1 MGIYLFLA
9 AISIL
14 FSWFTHAKLKTPK
27 KVYLVTVFAV
37 FGVVMALRGTTVG
50 SDTTMGKY
58 IFNQEV
64 SRSWSQIDLTYPG
77 WSILCKLI
85 GLFGGDYIILQILAS
100 SIIIYGIARFI
111 YVFSSNVILSSYLFI
126 ASYTFCSALNV
137 MRQMCAVSLVL
148 LAIVNLYEH
157 KKVPCILL
165 MIVACT
171 IHTTAIAGLPICWV
185 FKKTTATNYKK
196 ILGGLLIVALLLF
209 LFYDKLIALITTIA
223 PHYSSYL
230 DMDASI
236 GGRTVY
242 VQLFYLVFVVLGYI
256 YGTRESAEYKEIM
269 IIALISVC
277 IGIMGAKNAFFLR
290 INYYYT
296 IFMLCAVPNAI
307 KKAVRDQKSE
317 LFANVGTVLIF
328 LIPYIIQLNANYSN
342 VIPYRMCF

>member
-9 AISIL
+9 AVPIL
-14 FSWFTHAKLKTPK
+14 FSCLMHAKVRTPK
-27 KVYLVTVFAV
+27 KFFLITVFTV
-37 FGVVMALRGTTVG
+37 FGTAMALRGTTVG

-58 IFNQEV
+58 IFSLEAT
-64 SRSWSQIDLTYPG
+64 RSWSQIDLTYPG
-77 WSILCKLI
+77 WSALCKII
-85 GLFGGDYIILQILAS
+85 GLFGGDYIILQVFAS
-100 SIIIYGIARFI
+100 GIIVYGIARFI
-111 YVFSSNVILSSYLFI
+111 DVFSSNAVLSSYLFI

-157 KKVPCILL
+157 KKVLCILL
-165 MIVACT
+165 MVAACT
-171 IHTTAIAGLPICWV
+171 VHTTAIAALPICWV
-185 FKKTTATNYKK
+185 FKKTTALNYKR

-209 LFYDKLIALITTIA
+209 LFYDNLVAIMTTIA
-223 PHYSSYL
+223 THYSSYL

-242 VQLFYLVFVVLGYI
+242 VQLFYLLFVVLGYI
-256 YGTRESAEYKEIM
+256 YGVRESAQYKGLM
-269 IIALISVC
+269 IIALISIC

-296 IFMLCAVPNAI
+296 IFMLCAVPNAV
-307 KKAVRDQKSE
+307 KKAVQDQKSE
-317 LFANVGTVLIF
+317 LFASVGTVLVF
-328 LIPYIIQLNANYSN
+328 LIPYVIQLNANYSN